1 MLVTALVHTVVPL
14 VQQFRWRSQALG
26 GTSSG
31 DFYQVWADNS
41 AKLGTTNIWKIS
53 DQFNA
58 YGSALIWGTVFIAQI
73 LISSGLEPTLGETI
87 FYTAAGTLG
96 TVHSV
101 IYLAMLGYS
110 MFQAYSLDKDA
121 AATAQEQTDAATII
135 AYIQNDFATY
145 SGAAAFSGALLMN
158 TRRDWEAATEAAKAK
173 AASSTEEAEVV
184 EEEGENLIAF

>member
-1 MLVTALVHTVVPL
+1 
-14 VQQFRWRSQALG
+14 
-26 GTSSG
+26 
-31 DFYQVWADNS
+31 
-41 AKLGTTNIWKIS
+41 
-53 DQFNA
+53 
-58 YGSALIWGTVFIAQI
+58 
-73 LISSGLEPTLGETI
+73 
-87 FYTAAGTLG
+87 
-96 TVHSV
+96 
-101 IYLAMLGYS
+101 

-173 AASSTEEAEVV
+173 AASSTEETEEAEVV